1 MSLKAIT
8 SDKVVINQRL
18 IPATIIYSSESGKII
33 EIYENQILTDLENIV
48 LLQYDILECLNV
60 SPNVILPGLVDSH
73 VHLNDPGRSEWEGFE
88 TGTKS
93 ALSGGVTTVVDMPLN
108 ATPPTSN
115 IKNLNSKIAATKNNI
130 WCDVAFWGAL
140 IPENLDDLIPMVKAG
155 VRGFKGFLCHS
166 GIDEY
171 KNIDKEYIKVAMAT
185 LKSYDTKLLFHAEL
199 IDDNH
204 TIEDI
209 PNDNNSKYDNF
220 LKSRPDQF
228 ETDGIQLVI
237 DCLKEIEN
245 VHPNF
250 GAHIVHLASDKP
262 LSIIE
267 IAKQNKLPL
276 TVETCFHYLTLTSET
291 IPDSCTQYKCC
302 PPIRS
307 NDTRLLL
314 WDALRKGL
322 ITSVVSDHSP
332 CTSELKKLESGDFME
347 AWGGISSVG
356 LNLPLIW
363 TSGRGIRKPISL
375 IEIVKWCCENT
386 RKQAGVDNIKGY
398 IKVGHDADFVVFDP
412 YHKYIYNDIHSHF
425 KNKLT
430 PYHGME
436 LSGKVNMT
444 ILRGNTVH
452 HHNKFTSME
461 SQGTL
466 ILNT

>member
-1 MSLKAIT
+1 MSLKAIA
-8 SDKVVINQRL
+8 SDKIVINQQL
-18 IPATIIYSSESGKII
+18 IPATIIYSSESAKII
-33 EIYENQILTDLENIV
+33 EIYENQILTDLENT
-48 LLQYDILECLNV
+48 LLAQYDISECLNV
-60 SPNVILPGLVDSH
+60 SPKVILPGLVDSH

-93 ALSGGVTTVVDMPLN
+93 AVSGGVTTVVDMPLN

-115 IKNLNSKIAATKNNI
+115 VKNLNLKIDASKNNI

-171 KNIDKEYIKVAMAT
+171 KNINKEHILVAMEI
-185 LKSYDTKLLFHAEL
+185 LKSYNTKLLFHAEL
-199 IDDNH
+199 IDVDH
-204 TIEDI
+204 IIEDTLSQTT
-209 PNDNNSKYDNF
+209 SKYDTF

-228 ETDGIQLVI
+228 ETNGIQLVI
-237 DCLKEIEN
+237 DCLKGVEN
-245 VHPNF
+245 AHPEF
-250 GAHIVHLASDKP
+250 GAHIVHLASNKP
-262 LSIIE
+262 LPIIE
-267 IAKQNKLPL
+267 VAKQNNLPL

-307 NDTRLLL
+307 NGTRLLL
-314 WDALRKGL
+314 WDALREGV

-332 CTSELKKLESGDFME
+332 CIPELKNLDSGNFMD

-356 LNLPLIW
+356 LNLPLLW
-363 TSGRGIRKPISL
+363 TSGRNINKPITL
-375 IEIVKWCCENT
+375 VEIVKWCCENT
-386 RKQAGVDNIKGY
+386 AKEAGIDNIKGY
-398 IKVGHDADFVVFDP
+398 ISIGHDADFVVFDP
-412 YHKYIYNDIHSHF
+412 YHKYIYNDIDSHF

-436 LSGKVNMT
+436 FTGKVDMT
-444 ILRGNTVH
+444 ILRGNTVYSD
-452 HHNKFTSME
+452 NKFMFKE
-461 SQGTL
+461 APGNL
-466 ILNT
+466 ILTV

>member
-8 SDKVVINQRL
+8 SDKVVINQRI

-33 EIYENQILTDLENIV
+33 EIYENQILTDLENIA
-48 LLQYDILECLNV
+48 LLQYDISECLNV
-60 SPNVILPGLVDSH
+60 SPKVILPGLVDSH

-171 KNIDKEYIKVAMAT
+171 KNIDKEYIKVAMET

-209 PNDNNSKYDNF
+209 PNDNNSKYNKF
-220 LKSRPDQF
+220 LRSRPDQF

-386 RKQAGVDNIKGY
+386 AKQAGVDNIKGY

-444 ILRGNTVH
+444 ILRGNTVYY
-452 HHNKFTSME
+452 HNKFTSME